1 MAENKENKKDAALP
15 KGEHGT
21 EYLSWE
27 YSGYRRYERGR
38 TWYVVMGLF
47 GFGLLIYALLSANF
61 LFALIIIM
69 FGLIIYLSSINRPE
83 VVKVAITEE
92 GVEMGEVFY
101 RYRDIAHF
109 WFAYEPPDVKNLYLD
124 FRDPWRS
131 RAAVELE
138 DIDPNEVRQVIGS
151 FLVEDLTKDEEPVS
165 DTIGRILKI

>member
-1 MAENKENKKDAALP
+1 MAENNEKTPELP
-15 KGEHGT
+15 KGDHGT

-69 FGLIIYLSSINRPE
+69 FGLITYLSSINRPE
-83 VVKVAITEE
+83 VMRVAITEE
-92 GVEMGEVFY
+92 GVEIGEGFY
-101 RYRDIAHF
+101 RYRDITHF
-109 WFAYEPPDVKNLYLD
+109 WFAYEPPDVKSLYLD

-131 RAAVELE
+131 RAVVELE
-138 DIDPNEVRQVIGS
+138 DMDPNEVRKVLGT
-151 FLVEDLTKDEEPVS
+151 FVVEDLTQDEEPIS